1 MKSKITVL
9 FIALLSTISIAQT
22 KVGTIDSDYIMSL
35 MPEAKVVFERSQAY
49 GAKLD
54 SSFSLKTQDF
64 QAKVQNFK
72 NKEEEMGELMK
83 KTIIKEISALEEDI
97 KKYQSNGNKLMQL
110 KKNELMRPLYK
121 ILNNAINTVAKE
133 NGYTQILTTKGN
145 QFAYIDE
152 KFDVTKLVIAELGI
166 QKQEIKK

>member
-97 KKYQSNGNKLMQL
+97 KKYQSNGNKLMQ
-110 KKNELMRPLYK
+110 PLYK

-166 QKQEIKK
+166 QEQEIKK